1 MNDRFVDGVGNVAVQ
16 AAVARVE
23 LTRLVK
29 IPAKDEAPTFEVS
42 ERLVMNV
49 DTLLRMHQAL
59 NEVVRQLEEK
69 GVIKKKD
76 SQDSKA
82 SSKKSS

>member
-16 AAVARVE
+16 AAVARVV

>member
-29 IPAKDEAPTFEVS
+29 IPAKDETPTFEVS

-76 SQDSKA
+76 SQDAKPA
-82 SSKKSS
+82 SKKSS